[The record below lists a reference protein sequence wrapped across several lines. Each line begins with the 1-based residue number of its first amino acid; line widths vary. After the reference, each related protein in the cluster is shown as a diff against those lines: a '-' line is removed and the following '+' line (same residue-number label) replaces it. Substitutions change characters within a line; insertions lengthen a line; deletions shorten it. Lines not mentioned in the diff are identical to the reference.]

1 MANFDDFDLDIKEI
15 RNRGRDIIPNATLGV
30 ICTGISSAIISSW
43 AQGCSDQCKTQQCT
57 EGAIC
62 SGGCPKPSID
72 YEHRSCRG
80 PLNDGTIQINC

>member
-1 MANFDDFDLDIKEI
+1 M
-15 RNRGRDIIPNATLGV
+15 